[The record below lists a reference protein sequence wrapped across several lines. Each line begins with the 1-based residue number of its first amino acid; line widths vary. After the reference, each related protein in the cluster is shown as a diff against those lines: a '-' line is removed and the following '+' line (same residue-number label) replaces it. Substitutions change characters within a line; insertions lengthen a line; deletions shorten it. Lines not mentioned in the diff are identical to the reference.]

1 MIKTIAIITGTR
13 ADYGYLKPLIKRIHE
28 DDELELQLYITGM
41 HLVKEYGYSL
51 NEVKKDFPIKEIV
64 DIEIKSKNTDLD
76 MTISS
81 GKCIEEFAK
90 VFKKNK
96 PDISIVLGDRI
107 EAFSTAIASYL
118 LNIPVAHIAGGEIT
132 YGTVDDDLRHS
143 ITKLSHLHFVSTESH
158 KKRVLQ
164 LGEEN
169 WRVHNVGALSLE
181 NIESIEIPKKEE
193 IYLKY
198 EFDDNYPLGLFIY
211 HPLTKLNWEMANY
224 EFVSIFDALKEIS
237 KKIGKLNIVIIYP
250 NTDAG
255 GYLIV
260 DEIKKLNNENNLNI
274 KTFSNLSHE
283 EYISILSNSD
293 ILVGNTSSGIIEA
306 PSLGVPYVCVG
317 DRQKGRDRGNN
328 VIAVQCNKEEIR
340 KSIEKAL
347 YDESFINIVKR
358 NENPYY
364 KPQSSKYIVDILKSI
379 DVNEN
384 FIKKKFIDVL

>member
-132 YGTVDDDLRHS
+132 YGTVDDDLRHA